1 MSGKVTSLL
10 VMFITLGGSIIAQT
24 QSYEAE
30 FSVGYSS
37 TSATDLKKLQAE
49 VISSQNFEYKVTDNF
64 PATPYL
70 NLAIFKNLEDGNR
83 VGLFWRYLST
93 GGRLTVSD
101 YSGTLTSD
109 QILTNHEIGAD
120 LNIYLKEFPQKLVR
134 PFVELQISA
143 LLSRLEMKDKAV
155 IINSGEQSESLSL
168 VAQNVAITPSLGFE
182 VIIKNH
188 PIRFKAGY
196 LIEVTQFPFH
206 LKENR
211 DAKLRIS
218 NDNTVGPG
226 LTGLRIGVGSA
237 IGF

>member
-1 MSGKVTSLL
+1 MSSLTNI
-10 VMFITLGGSIIAQT
+10 VSICTLLSFFAAIPVSGQVKKYGIELSI
-24 QSYEAE
+24 
-30 FSVGYSS
+30 GYSS
-37 TSATDLKKLQAE
+37 TSATDLKRFHK
-49 VISSQNFEYKVTDNF
+49 ITDDF

-101 YSGTLTSD
+101 YSGTLISD

-120 LNIYLKEFPQKLVR
+120 LNIYLKDFRQEMVW

-143 LLSRLEMKDKAV
+143 LLSKLEVKDKALIV
-155 IINSGEQSESLSL
+155 NSGKQSETLSL
-168 VAQNVAITPSLGFE
+168 AAQNVAITPNIGFE
-182 VIIKNH
+182 VRLKKF
-188 PIRFKAGY
+188 PVRFKAGY
-196 LIEVTQFPFH
+196 LIEVTPFPFY

-211 DAKLRIS
+211 DAKLRTS

-226 LTGLRIGVGSA
+226 LTGLRIGIGSA
-237 IGF
+237 IKF